1 MKGGDLVPADY
12 AEVSAKVA
20 MRCAALSHAGS
31 MDPSHPEVG
40 TGASGKSAEG
50 EFVRIQLRV
59 RRETILEARFK
70 AFGCSGSIA
79 SASLASEWAE
89 GRTLEEAGTIRDSDL
104 ASALELPAARRH
116 CASLAEEALQ
126 RAILNYREKCRL
138 GDHLNSIV
146 STGGSQ

>member
-1 MKGGDLVPADY
+1 MPAER

-20 MRCAALSHAGS
+20 QRCGALTHAGS
-31 MDPSHPEVG
+31 MDSAHPEVG
-40 TGASGKSAEG
+40 TGAAGKIAEG

-59 RRETILEARFK
+59 RRERILEARFK

-89 GRTLEEAGTIRDSDL
+89 GKTLQEAGTIRDSDL
-104 ASALELPAARRH
+104 TAALELPPTRRH
-116 CASLAEEALQ
+116 CSSLALEAL
-126 RAILNYREKCRL
+126 RGAIRNYLEKCQYRE
-138 GDHLNSIV
+138 NSNLIV

>member
-1 MKGGDLVPADY
+1 MPADF
-12 AEVSAKVA
+12 AEMSAKVV
-20 MRCAALSHAGS
+20 MRCAELSHAGS

-40 TGASGKSAEG
+40 TGTAGKSAEG

-59 RRETILEARFK
+59 RRERIMEARFK

-89 GRTLEEAGTIRDSDL
+89 GKTLEEAGSMRKADL
-104 ASALELPAARRH
+104 AAALELPAARRH
-116 CASLAEEALQ
+116 CAALAEEALQ
-126 RAILNYREKCRL
+126 RAILDYREKCRQ